1 MMLPGLLLLQSLSI
15 LGSTLILTD
24 TAYALPILFQYC
36 SFIIEKMAPK
46 AVCSCPPVIFQDCHC
61 LQMIWIDTERS
72 LAEMIQDQTIRYRT
86 SVMFI
91 SPPVN
96 RDGSCIQLEDSTAV
110 CANFALP
117 YPTPIFIFGDSL
129 LKPGNGIMGSQHV

>member
-1 MMLPGLLLLQSLSI
+1 
-15 LGSTLILTD
+15 
-24 TAYALPILFQYC
+24 
-36 SFIIEKMAPK
+36 
-46 AVCSCPPVIFQDCHC
+46 
-61 LQMIWIDTERS
+61 MIWIDTERS
-72 LAEMIQDQTIRYRT
+72 LAEMIQDQTIWYRA

-96 RDGSCIQLEDSTAV
+96 RDSSSIHLEDGTAV

-117 YPTPIFIFGDSL
+117 YPTPIIIFGNSF